1 MQSHSGHYSAMQ
13 RTSCRGHVHVN
24 VDVDVDV
31 QVVAR
36 GRRRG
41 VSPVYVKGPHGQA
54 VTR

>member
-1 MQSHSGHYSAMQ
+1 MRYKGTDGALRCSRRGVQAM
-13 RTSCRGHVHVN
+13 H
-24 VDVDVDV
+24 
-31 QVVAR
+31 VVAR